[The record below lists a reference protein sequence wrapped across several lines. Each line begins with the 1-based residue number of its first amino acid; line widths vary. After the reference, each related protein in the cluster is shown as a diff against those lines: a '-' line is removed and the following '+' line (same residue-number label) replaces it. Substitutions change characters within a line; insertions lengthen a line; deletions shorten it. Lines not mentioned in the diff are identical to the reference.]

1 MISAQKGKAR
11 LLRRFF
17 RKLLGAGAGAAGL
30 SRRTM
35 RFLHTADLSL
45 DGPTWPTQ
53 NPYILIEARENIV
66 DHGVCCLGIID
77 SA

>member
-11 LLRRFF
+11 LVRRLF

-53 NPYILIEARENIV
+53 NRYKLIETREDIV
-66 DHGVCCLGIID
+66 DLGVCYLGIID